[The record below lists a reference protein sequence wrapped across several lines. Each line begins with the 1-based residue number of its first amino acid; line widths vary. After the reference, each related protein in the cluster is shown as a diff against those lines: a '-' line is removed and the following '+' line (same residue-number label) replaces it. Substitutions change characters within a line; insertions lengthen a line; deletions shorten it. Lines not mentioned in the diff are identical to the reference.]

1 MDPSPGFK
9 WRKYGLITL
18 TSISIIWTIITFI
31 IVCSLAEKVAEETH
45 KEHPDIKVETTK
57 KAVIIAVG
65 IISSF
70 SIAISSIGLFGA
82 LKENYCLSFTYSIF
96 SLISLIINFTR
107 LFTQPIYWVSFLIR
121 LGIFATTVLF
131 VIDLRR
137 MRVASNNY
145 A

>member
-18 TSISIIWTIITFI
+18 TSISIIWTIIMFI
-31 IVCSLAEKVAEETH
+31 IVCSLAEEVAEETH
-45 KEHPDIKVETTK
+45 REHPDIKVETAK

-65 IISSF
+65 IISLF